1 MFIYLLNNTEIF
13 IDSIQNPKYQ
23 EIFKKA
29 DVDFIKYNKRQ
40 AIVGN
45 LMLADY
51 MGISIDELLH
61 GDLFYYGD
69 HGKPF
74 LKSKQFQYNI
84 SNSYDLVILAVSDQE
99 VGVDIEKLRPFTY
112 KRITRA
118 FTDNELNYLSNLDE
132 SVEGDETLKLWT
144 IKEAALKLVGTG
156 LSGKVK
162 SVDIDVDTKKS
173 AKRLDRKI
181 KLTDIEVA
189 DGYVG
194 TLATY
199 DD

>member
-1 MFIYLLNNTEIF
+1 MLNNTEIF

-23 EIFKKA
+23 EIFKRA
-29 DVDFIKYNKRQ
+29 DVDFTKYNKRQ

-84 SNSYDLVILAVSDQE
+84 SNSYDLVILAASDEE
-99 VGVDIEKLRPFTY
+99 VGVDIEKLRPYTY

-118 FTDNELNYLSNLDE
+118 FTDNELNYLSNLNE

-199 DD
+199 ED